1 MYFLDS
7 VVDVINCKFPQWSTP
22 LLTRVVNETCNINAS
37 QFKLVSGSPLLGIKP
52 KKCSNLQ
59 NLQKVAVLLFDTSLT
74 CDFFVVFGDKM
85 AITIIEQI
93 RIFGTVICMCR
104 PLRKGCNPH
113 DLLQY
118 WLHTLF
124 CYNNFVYCVG

>member
-7 VVDVINCKFPQWSTP
+7 VVDVINCKFLQWSTP

-74 CDFFVVFGDKM
+74 CDFVVVFGDKM
-85 AITIIEQI
+85 AITIIE
-93 RIFGTVICMCR
+93 
-104 PLRKGCNPH
+104 
-113 DLLQY
+113 
-118 WLHTLF
+118 
-124 CYNNFVYCVG
+124 